1 MKTTLASLSLLAVL
15 ACVPLLLVHR
25 RATAQTPAAMPA
37 LAALEL
43 TGPYVYQNLAVFA
56 VHDRNTANHQE
67 ILTLEEGLAKKVVT
81 IEEVGQVN
89 RLVASNNGKSSVYLQ
104 SGDIVKGGQQDR
116 VLQHDTLLPPGS
128 RKVPLDVFC
137 VESGRWH
144 GRGGE
149 PVRHFASSNASLITK
164 RQKMAVKVAGNQG
177 AVWESVAAA
186 QADIGGK
193 LGHSVRSPDSATSL
207 QLSLEDKKLGE
218 TVDEY
223 VRNIEKQIPQQS
235 DVVGYA
241 VAVNGNVDSVDV
253 FASPNLFG
261 KMRGKLLKASA
272 VEAVASKGDK
282 LTAAPDAKA
291 VRALITD
298 AESGAAKSEKRN
310 LRTKVTRKETK
321 RNVVFTTDDP
331 LVPAKPLHKSYM
343 AK

>member
-15 ACVPLLLVHR
+15 ASVPWLLIHR
-25 RATAQTPAAMPA
+25 RAAAQTPAAVPA
-37 LAALEL
+37 LATLEL
-43 TGPYVYQNLAVFA
+43 TGPYVYQNLVVFA
-56 VHDRNTANHQE
+56 VRDRNTTHHQE
-67 ILTLEEGLAKKVVT
+67 ILTLEEGLAQKVVT

-89 RLVASNNGKSSVYLQ
+89 RLLASNQGKNSVYLQ

-128 RKVPLDVFC
+128 RQVPLDVFC
-137 VESGRWH
+137 VESGRWQ

-149 PVRHFASSNASLITK
+149 PVRHFTSSNASLMSK

-193 LGHSVRSPDSATSL
+193 LGHSVRAPESATSL
-207 QLSLEDKKLGE
+207 QLSLEDKKLTA
-218 TVDEY
+218 TVDDY
-223 VRNIEKQIPQQS
+223 VRNIEKQFPQQS

-261 KMRGKLLKASA
+261 KMKSKLLKASA
-272 VEAVASKGDK
+272 TEAVASKGDK
-282 LTAAPDAKA
+282 MGPVPDASA

-298 AESGAAKSEKRN
+298 AESGAAKAEKQN
-310 LRTKVTRKETK
+310 LRTRVTRKETSH
-321 RNVVFTTDDP
+321 NVVFTTDDP
-331 LVPAKPLHKSYM
+331 LVPAKPVHKSYL

>member
-1 MKTTLASLSLLAVL
+1 MKTTLASLSVL
-15 ACVPLLLVHR
+15 AALIAIPLLSAR
-25 RATAQTPAAMPA
+25 RNATAQTTAAVPA
-37 LAALEL
+37 LASLDL

-56 VHDRNTANHQE
+56 VHDRNTAHHQE
-67 ILTLEEGLAKKVVT
+67 ILTLEEGLAQKVVT

-89 RLVASNNGKSSVYLQ
+89 QLVASNKGKSGVYLQ

-128 RKVPLDVFC
+128 RKVQLDVFC

-149 PVRHFASSNASLITK
+149 PSRNFASSNDSLMTK
-164 RQKMAVKVAGNQG
+164 RQKMAVKVAANQG
-177 AVWESVAAA
+177 AVWESVAAT
-186 QADIGGK
+186 QVEIGGK
-193 LGHSVRSPDSATSL
+193 LGHSVRSPESATSL
-207 QLSLEDKKLGE
+207 QLSLEDKKLTA

-223 VRNIEKQIPQQS
+223 VRNIEKQFPQQS

-261 KMRGKLLKASA
+261 KMKGKLLKASA
-272 VEAVASKGDK
+272 AEAVASKGDK
-282 LTAAPDAKA
+282 STAAPDANA

-298 AESGAAKSEKRN
+298 AESGAARSEKQN
-310 LRTKVTRKETK
+310 LRTQVTRKETS

-331 LVPAKPLHKSYM
+331 MVPAKSVHKSYM

>member
-15 ACVPLLLVHR
+15 VSVPFLFVHR
-25 RATAQTPAAMPA
+25 RATAQTPSTVPA
-37 LAALEL
+37 LASLEL

-56 VHDRNTANHQE
+56 VHDRNTTHHQE
-67 ILTLEEGLAKKVVT
+67 ILTLEEGLAQKVVT

-89 RLVASNNGKSSVYLQ
+89 QLVASNKGKSSVYLQ

-149 PVRHFASSNASLITK
+149 PVRHFASSNASLMSK

-186 QADIGGK
+186 QADMGGK
-193 LGHSVRSPDSATSL
+193 LGHSVRAPESATSL
-207 QLSLEDKKLGE
+207 QLSLEDKKLSA
-218 TVDEY
+218 TVDDY
-223 VRNIEKQIPQQS
+223 VRNIEKQMPQQS

-261 KMRGKLLKASA
+261 KMKGKLLKASA
-272 VEAVASKGDK
+272 TEAVASKGDK
-282 LTAAPDAKA
+282 IAPAPDASA

-298 AESGAAKSEKRN
+298 AESGAARAEKKN
-310 LRTKVTRKETK
+310 LRTQVTRKETSH
-321 RNVVFTTDDP
+321 NVVFTTDDP
-331 LVPAKPLHKSYM
+331 LVPAKSVHKSYM

>member
-1 MKTTLASLSLLAVL
+1 MKTTLVSLSLLAVC
-15 ACVPLLLVHR
+15 ASVPLLLVHR
-25 RATAQTPAAMPA
+25 RATAQTPATVPA

-43 TGPYVYQNLAVFA
+43 TGPYVFQNLAVFA
-56 VHDRNTANHQE
+56 VHDRSTVSHEE

-89 RLVASNNGKSSVYLQ
+89 QLVASNKGKTSVYLQ

-116 VLQHDTLLPPGS
+116 VLQHDTLLTPGS
-128 RKVPLDVFC
+128 RKVPLNVFC

-149 PVRHFASSNASLITK
+149 PVRHFASSNTSL
-164 RQKMAVKVAGNQG
+164 MKVAGNQS
-177 AVWESVAAA
+177 AVWDSVAAS
-186 QADIGGK
+186 QAEIGSK

-223 VRNIEKQIPQQS
+223 VHNIEKQIPQQS

-272 VEAVASKGDK
+272 AEAVASKNDK
-282 LTAAPDAKA
+282 PTPAPDAGA

-298 AESGAAKSEKRN
+298 AESGAAKAEKQN
-310 LRTKVTRKETK
+310 LRTKVTRKETSH
-321 RNVVFTTDDP
+321 NVVFTTDDP
-331 LVPAKPLHKSYM
+331 LVPAKAVHKSYM